1 VCITYIIKF
10 KIKIKI
16 KKEEK
21 CLAVDGI
28 DVVLRVIQIDFIFL
42 LFVCLINVAKILEN
56 CLFFVF
62 LGFLSLFFFFVFRL
76 MFPSLFSFAFY
87 AFCFYKK

>member
-10 KIKIKI
+10 KIKK

-62 LGFLSLFFFFVFRL
+62 LGFLSLFFFFR
-76 MFPSLFSFAFY
+76 FSFNVSF
-87 AFCFYKK
+87 FVLLCFLCFLFL

>member
-62 LGFLSLFFFFVFRL
+62 LGFLSLFFFFR
-76 MFPSLFSFAFY
+76 FSFNVSF
-87 AFCFYKK
+87 FVLLCFLCFLFL